1 MSIMRCVWLYLHQST
16 HVCQVCCRYKYTHED
31 VAKMIQD
38 KRSKGATH
46 NVAADRMRLMN
57 LRDHQREQGNAE
69 EVVRYVIP
77 PPSLN
82 MCRWPLLL

>member
-1 MSIMRCVWLYLHQST
+1 
-16 HVCQVCCRYKYTHED
+16 
-31 VAKMIQD
+31 MIED

-69 EVVRYVIP
+69 EVVRHVSSP
-77 PPSLN
+77 PLSPPFD
-82 MCRWPLLL
+82 MCLYPVCGDGRYFHSFL